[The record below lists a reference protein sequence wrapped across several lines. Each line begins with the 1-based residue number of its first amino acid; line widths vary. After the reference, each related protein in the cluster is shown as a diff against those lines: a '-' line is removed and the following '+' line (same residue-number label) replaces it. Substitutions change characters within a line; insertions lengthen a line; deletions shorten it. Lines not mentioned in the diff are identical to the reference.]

1 MVKFRCGQC
10 GQKIGVPEA
19 YAGKRVRC
27 PRCQQPARV
36 PHEAEADPQPLAVP
50 AEPEPIVAKAQGDF
64 SSVFGDRAPTSADAD
79 EGSSETSDLPG
90 PITEVIDAPARQP
103 EPPPDSAQEIAALLR
118 GLDPGEAAEGE
129 AADEGPEPATPAA
142 VAPHDIAEALSEESP
157 QPPTAPHPLAIALGA
172 VSVLAGG
179 GAVGLFWT
187 PAVARFALLVA
198 AVGIGLAL
206 LGIIVAAMRRGRGMG
221 LPVAGAFVSCAAVAF
236 IVLAMR
242 GLLPDRF
249 VPPGQHTGSSGAIAM
264 AETDSP
270 DSPGND
276 PSGASSPIAPAR
288 AGDVEVRLASA
299 LVLQP
304 SVYDGDWNTV
314 HTATARYLQ
323 ITLELRN
330 LGEAGEA
337 AYQTW
342 GKPASEGPFASVTD
356 ARGNPLKLMDLSP
369 MMPVGRA
376 KEPKTLYAHGPA
388 VPDVLLFEPPVANNA
403 DLTLELPGA
412 NVGMPGKTLSLRIPA
427 EVIKRQ

>member
-1 MVKFRCGQC
+1 MLKFRCGQC

-36 PHEAEADPQPLAVP
+36 PHEVEAEPQPPAVP
-50 AEPEPIVAKAQGDF
+50 AEPEPIVARAQGDF

-79 EGSSETSDLPG
+79 EGPSAASDVQVPV
-90 PITEVIDAPARQP
+90 TDVIDAPTTQP

-118 GLDPGEAAEGE
+118 GLDPGKAAEGD
-129 AADEGPEPATPAA
+129 AAEEEPEPAAPAV
-142 VAPHDIAEALSEESP
+142 VAPHDIAEALRGESP
-157 QPPTAPHPLAIALGA
+157 QTPTAPHPLAMMLGA
-172 VSVLAGG
+172 VSAVAGG

-187 PAVARFALLVA
+187 PAAARFALLA
-198 AVGIGLAL
+198 GAVGIGLAL
-206 LGIIVAAMRRGRGMG
+206 LGIIVAAMRRRRGVV
-221 LPVAGAFVSCAAVAF
+221 LPVTGAIVSCAAVAF
-236 IVLAMR
+236 IVLATR

-249 VPPGQHTGSSGAIAM
+249 VPPGQHAGATGAIAKV
-264 AETDSP
+264 ETASSDSP
-270 DSPGND
+270 AND
-276 PSGASSPIAPAR
+276 PAGAGSPTAPAR

-330 LGEAGEA
+330 LGESGEV

-342 GKPASEGPFASVTD
+342 GKPASEGPFASITD
-356 ARGNPLKLMDLSP
+356 ARGNPLKLIDLSP

-388 VPDVLLFEPPVANNA
+388 LSDVLLFEPPVANNA

-427 EVIKRQ
+427 EVIRKQ